1 MTTPTTRLWRP
12 PAEVSREEIVE
23 ASRAVLARPEREIAE
38 REDLFTIQSL
48 GLAWDVGCLVIGPA
62 DPSQQAVG
70 ADGRRVGVFLL
81 HGGGGDHRS
90 KARMARFLASRF
102 GYAVACMTYPG
113 HLWLDDP
120 SHDWPGD
127 TINPDGTVRTP
138 RWTRDGTITPDQYEV
153 IQDTSNLER
162 RRKWGTL
169 FFARARPGTEFYAR
183 MAAWPGAFEDAM
195 AEVCRRYFPADR
207 FSVHAH
213 GHSTGGPFVHILLQ
227 RVENV
232 VGLLGM
238 ESSPFGAIYGRM
250 LGMSWDY
257 PFTDLTIRTWRHIA
271 KYVGTEAGPAGA
283 WKLPWLMEDVF
294 EAWERARRQ
303 PQFKAEYLITY
314 GNVEQLGAAARAT
327 ASRLGLDADETAA
340 LVRRF
345 ESYPSPLS
353 GPDARPLPP
362 LLYGIARG
370 SRDHTVERYR
380 EIVLPTYAAL
390 DPAPR
395 ASLTVFQA
403 GVHGYEKPEEDL
415 PLGVLPAVAELWDTA
430 ISHGYY
436 VA

>member
-1 MTTPTTRLWRP
+1 
-12 PAEVSREEIVE
+12 
-23 ASRAVLARPEREIAE
+23 
-38 REDLFTIQSL
+38 
-48 GLAWDVGCLVIGPA
+48 VI
-62 DPSQQAVG
+62 S
-70 ADGRRVGVFLL
+70 
-81 HGGGGDHRS
+81 
-90 KARMARFLASRF
+90 
-102 GYAVACMTYPG
+102 
-113 HLWLDDP
+113 
-120 SHDWPGD
+120 
-127 TINPDGTVRTP
+127 
-138 RWTRDGTITPDQYEV
+138 PDQYEV
-153 IQDTSNLER
+153 VKDISNLER

-169 FFARARPGTEFYAR
+169 FFARARPGSEFYAR

-207 FSVHAH
+207 FSVYAH

-238 ESSPFGAIYGRM
+238 ESSPFGAIYAKM
-250 LGMSWDY
+250 LDMSWDA

-271 KYVGTEAGPAGA
+271 KYVGSEAGPEGA

-294 EAWERARRQ
+294 EAWERTKRL

-314 GNVEQLGAAARAT
+314 GCARQLGDGARAT
-327 ASRLGLDADETAA
+327 AERLGMSPAETDA

-345 ESYPSPLS
+345 ESYGVPLS

-362 LLYGIARG
+362 LLYAVAKG

-380 EIVLPTYAAL
+380 EVVLPTYAAL

-395 ASLTVFQA
+395 TSLTVFQA

-415 PLGVLPAVAELWDTA
+415 PAGVLPAVATLWDTA
-430 ISHGYY
+430 IANGFYL
-436 VA
+436 A